1 MRGRGKGA
9 KETLARK
16 PHDFEKRFLFS
27 PPPPPSIFFAP
38 AITIRYNSTG
48 CTMFFSEKCLYNLE
62 ETVPTGNDC
71 YAGYSPSL
79 PNACHA
85 GYVVTA

>member
-27 PPPPPSIFFAP
+27 PPPPPSIFFLLP
-38 AITIRYNSTG
+38 LTTGST
-48 CTMFFSEKCLYNLE
+48 MVFSEKCLYNLE

>member
-16 PHDFEKRFLFS
+16 PHDFEKRFFS
-27 PPPPPSIFFAP
+27 PLPLPLPFFFAP

-48 CTMFFSEKCLYNLE
+48 STMFFSEKCLYNLE
-62 ETVPTGNDC
+62 ETVPTGKDC

-85 GYVVTA
+85 EYVVTA